1 MLRQYVEVRRS
12 FAEQILGN
20 PLALKHTVEQ
30 TDMLQDQL
38 WEQAMQVTQQNQTAV
53 IATYVQA
60 LNQMIDVSSKRL
72 AVFES
77 RVPGAVWIIILVVAV
92 FQSFLTGYSLK
103 RKVWLSL
110 VVTPVVVAVVM
121 ALTVDLDD
129 PHSGLIQVQQNSM
142 NRLADQMKQR

>member
-1 MLRQYVEVRRS
+1 L
-12 FAEQILGN
+12 
-20 PLALKHTVEQ
+20 T
-30 TDMLQDQL
+30 
-38 WEQAMQVTQQNQTAV
+38 
-53 IATYVQA
+53 
-60 LNQMIDVSSKRL
+60 VSSKRL